1 MPVYIEKSGDLVGC
15 YHSGTDRQQTNDQG
29 KIGLPSQWTMDGWD
43 AQLSKAYCRRIP
55 FHLFDVLLLL
65 NNLNHIHPLRLNQ
78 PNNSIFY
85 AKMGMS
91 LQFQPFIQ
99 LQYCHSLEVWI
110 SKIWI
115 SGFPKFWEGI
125 FPQLFPSS
133 SRNIVIH
140 WISRTE
146 VDFAF
151 VERQA
156 TLTGAWKCLQFDILA
171 AESTSLQLETSNFLS
186 RWVKQILL

>member
-1 MPVYIEKSGDLVGC
+1 
-15 YHSGTDRQQTNDQG
+15 
-29 KIGLPSQWTMDGWD
+29 
-43 AQLSKAYCRRIP
+43 
-55 FHLFDVLLLL
+55 
-65 NNLNHIHPLRLNQ
+65 
-78 PNNSIFY
+78 
-85 AKMGMS
+85 MS

-171 AESTSLQLETSNFLS
+171 AESTSLQLGTSNFLS
-186 RWVKQILL
+186 LSETNIGLDLTQILIQRGAKIHKPAIPP

>member
-1 MPVYIEKSGDLVGC
+1 
-15 YHSGTDRQQTNDQG
+15 
-29 KIGLPSQWTMDGWD
+29 
-43 AQLSKAYCRRIP
+43 
-55 FHLFDVLLLL
+55 
-65 NNLNHIHPLRLNQ
+65 
-78 PNNSIFY
+78 
-85 AKMGMS
+85 MGIS

-99 LQYCHSLEVWI
+99 IQYCHSLEVWI

-125 FPQLFPSS
+125 FPQLLPSF

-140 WISRTE
+140 WISRTK

-151 VERQA
+151 VERQT

-171 AESTSLQLETSNFLS
+171 AESTSLQLGTSNFLS
-186 RWVKQILL
+186 LSETNIGLDLKQILIQRGAKIHKPCIPPFRKQGAQMDKVKQGKIKIFDWLNFICDGWECRQTNKRNRKMKEDTKQREKPGKLLHDSCVWKMR